1 MAQVLD
7 SWVHPWFRIA
17 AGGPVSPQEEA
28 WLVETAVQLA
38 AGDQTADDRLWQAL
52 EPRFRAMARRVIRR
66 NGGDAAAWRDAQ
78 PWLLDDLTQEAYPLL
93 RTAVASWEPPNPL
106 FPHLQA
112 EVGRGLRRA
121 WTRLR
126 GSRRVVLM
134 AAGLPEQSVSFAEDA
149 DVLILLDGLVDRLRE
164 AGAPEDGLLLLQR
177 RVATGESVRTA
188 ATSLGLSRTTA
199 QRRWDVLLPLARAML
214 NGRNLPLV
222 RGDVAPAVTG
232 VNSMDHGQ
240 ERTNSGTR
248 RDSTDDRR
256 RGSD

>member
-126 GSRRVVLM
+126 GSRRVVLV

-149 DVLILLDGLVDRLRE
+149 DVLILLDEVVDRLRD
-164 AGAPEDGLLLLQR
+164 AGVPEDGL
-177 RVATGESVRTA
+177 
-188 ATSLGLSRTTA
+188 
-199 QRRWDVLLPLARAML
+199 VLL
-214 NGRNLPLV
+214 
-222 RGDVAPAVTG
+222 
-232 VNSMDHGQ
+232 
-240 ERTNSGTR
+240 
-248 RDSTDDRR
+248 
-256 RGSD
+256 